1 MTIGEIQL
9 DLVINNTIGKQ
20 VQDAADKAKKP
31 AEAAF
36 SAVGEVISSA
46 VSKPMEAAQ
55 ASVKKSLDGIGK
67 QVEETKK
74 KFKGIDNM
82 SSKELHELNPEFRK
96 SPKDIG
102 ETTMAWKKSPE
113 LQQSGNQENA
123 AADMGPIFKAAED
136 PVKRLRQKIN
146 NIQDEINIATKKL
159 QDQRAIMASMSD
171 EDMASG
177 KFDAVN
183 EKIIS
188 IEGRLIRLKDQADS
202 AKAKLDKALDSSA
215 AAKKTA
221 DAVDAAKNKV
231 SEAANQQKAALEK
244 PAAAAERAH
253 AKIGS
258 SASKAAKMVK
268 SAFKAA
274 TSGIGSAFKKAG
286 SAVGKQLGGIQKK
299 AHGLS
304 KSVKSAFKS
313 AFLMA
318 GLYAAFRGIKSLIGG
333 AVGQNEEFA
342 KSLNLIKANLLTAFT
357 PIMQVIQ
364 PALNTLAGGF
374 AAISKQI
381 ATATAG
387 MFGKTYAQ
395 ATAATKKMQ
404 GVTDEAKKAS
414 GTLAGI
420 DELNTLDSGA
430 SDQDNGTDLG
440 ALDTAKY
447 DDAAGFGAKVTD
459 MLSKLAA
466 GIGPA
471 IAGILGKISG
481 AAPQFAVAAAT
492 VVKSLLSGFNSN
504 FSKISESGISIL
516 KSLLAGL
523 ESVLPE
529 LGPFVTNVIDLML
542 QAFLTY
548 APSLFSMGV
557 TLLGDVIRGL
567 ADRMPELIPMA
578 KEAIRTIM
586 DALTKNLPLILQSGI
601 DILLALIEGI
611 SDMLPELIPAA
622 IDCILTLVQGLL
634 DNLPQIIQAA
644 IDLIVALAFGL
655 IDALPILME
664 KAPDIIQAL
673 VDGLLDAIPMLIDAA
688 VELLMKLVDYLID
701 NLDLILTTGP
711 KIMMKLADSLIG
723 AIPKLF
729 DAAMKIPKAIAKK
742 IIETDWLEVGKDII
756 RGIGDGLMNG
766 VKSIGDTIKKVAG
779 GIVDG
784 FKNFFGIHSPSRLF
798 RDEIGENLALG
809 IGEGF
814 TEEMGTVERMMGR
827 AMPDLTA
834 AVQAPTLGI
843 TSGTRAGYATTPA
856 VVSQPQ
862 AAGTN
867 DTRAAQVL
875 ELLTRILEAIEG
887 IDPQL
892 ILEGKLVGRLL
903 NPYIKEDDRR
913 RGNSVVRVV

>member
-55 ASVKKSLDGIGK
+55 ASIKKSLDGIDK
-67 QVEETKK
+67 RVDETKK

-82 SSKELHELNPEFRK
+82 SDAELHDLNPEFRK

-102 ETTMAWKKSPE
+102 ETTMAWKKSPALQTAPE
-113 LQQSGNQENA
+113 KPAPKIGETFSVASDAVGLLNQKLDITYAQLGEQEAKLKQLAQQYAEVAAEKGDGSGAAKAIESQITAVQAKLVSLQQTA
-123 AADMGPIFKAAED
+123 MGT
-136 PVKRLRQKIN
+136 Q
-146 NIQDEINIATKKL
+146 
-159 QDQRAIMASMSD
+159 
-171 EDMASG
+171 
-177 KFDAVN
+177 
-183 EKIIS
+183 
-188 IEGRLIRLKDQADS
+188 
-202 AKAKLDKALDSSA
+202 AKLDKALDSSA
-215 AAKKTA
+215 AADKTA
-221 DAVDAAKNKV
+221 VAIKAAQEKAAASVKAAQEKAAAAV
-231 SEAANQQKAALEK
+231 EAAN
-244 PAAAAERAH
+244 
-253 AKIGS
+253 AKIKAS
-258 SASKAAKMVK
+258 SNKTAQKVK
-268 SAFKAA
+268 GVFKSIA
-274 TSGIGSAFKKAG
+274 SGIGGAFKKAG

-357 PIMQVIQ
+357 PIVQAVQ
-364 PALNTLAGGF
+364 PALNALAAGF

-381 ATATAG
+381 AAATAG

-404 GVTDEAKKAS
+404 TVTKEAKKAS

-471 IAGILGKISG
+471 IARILGKISG
-481 AAPQFAVAAAT
+481 AAPQFAAAAAT

-516 KSLLAGL
+516 KSLLSGL

-586 DALTKNLPLILQSGI
+586 DALTKNLPTILQAGI
-601 DILLALIEGI
+601 DILIALIEGI

-701 NLDLILTTGP
+701 NIDLILTTGP
-711 KIMMKLADSLIG
+711 KIIMKLADSLIG

-766 VKSIGDTIKKVAG
+766 VKSIGGTIKKVAG

-856 VVSQPQ
+856 AVSQAPTTG
-862 AAGTN
+862 AN
-867 DTRAAQVL
+867 DARAAQVL

-892 ILEGKLVGRLL
+892 ILDGTTFGRLI
-903 NPYIKEDDRR
+903 NPYIKKDDRR
-913 RGNSVVRVV
+913 KGNPVVRVV

>member
-55 ASVKKSLDGIGK
+55 ASIKKSLDGIDK
-67 QVEETKK
+67 RVDETKK

-82 SSKELHELNPEFRK
+82 SDAELHDLNPEFRK

-102 ETTMAWKKSPE
+102 ETTMAWKKSPALQTAPE
-113 LQQSGNQENA
+113 KPAPKIGETFSVASDAVGLLNQKLDITYAQLGEQEAKLKQLAQQYAEVAAEKGDGSGAAKAIESQITAVQAKLVSLQQTA
-123 AADMGPIFKAAED
+123 MGT
-136 PVKRLRQKIN
+136 Q
-146 NIQDEINIATKKL
+146 
-159 QDQRAIMASMSD
+159 
-171 EDMASG
+171 
-177 KFDAVN
+177 
-183 EKIIS
+183 
-188 IEGRLIRLKDQADS
+188 
-202 AKAKLDKALDSSA
+202 AKLDKALDSSA
-215 AAKKTA
+215 AADKTA
-221 DAVDAAKNKV
+221 VAIKAAQEKAAASVKAAQEKAAAAV
-231 SEAANQQKAALEK
+231 EAAN
-244 PAAAAERAH
+244 
-253 AKIGS
+253 AKIKAS
-258 SASKAAKMVK
+258 SNKTAQKVK
-268 SAFKAA
+268 GVFKSIA
-274 TSGIGSAFKKAG
+274 SGIGGAFKKAG

-357 PIMQVIQ
+357 PIVQAVQ
-364 PALNTLAGGF
+364 PALNALAAGF

-381 ATATAG
+381 AAATAG

-404 GVTDEAKKAS
+404 TVTKEAKKAS

-481 AAPQFAVAAAT
+481 AAPQFAAAAAT

-516 KSLLAGL
+516 KSLLSGL

-586 DALTKNLPLILQSGI
+586 DALTKNLPTILQAGI
-601 DILLALIEGI
+601 DILIALIEGI

>member
-215 AAKKTA
+215 AADKTA
-221 DAVDAAKNKV
+221 VAIKAAQEKAAAAV
-231 SEAANQQKAALEK
+231 EAAN
-244 PAAAAERAH
+244 
-253 AKIGS
+253 AKIKAS
-258 SASKAAKMVK
+258 SNKTAQKVK
-268 SAFKAA
+268 GVFKPIA
-274 TSGIGSAFKKAG
+274 SGIGGAFKKAG

-357 PIMQVIQ
+357 PIVQAVQ
-364 PALNTLAGGF
+364 PALNALAAGF

-387 MFGKTYAQ
+387 MFGQTYAQ

>member
-55 ASVKKSLDGIGK
+55 ASIKKSLDGIDK
-67 QVEETKK
+67 RVDETKK

-82 SSKELHELNPEFRK
+82 SDAELHDLNPEFRK

-102 ETTMAWKKSPE
+102 ETTMAWKKSPALQTAPE
-113 LQQSGNQENA
+113 KPAPKIGETFSVASDAVGLLNQKLDITYAQLGEQEAKLKQLAQQYAEVAAEKGDGSGAAKAIESQITAVQAKLVSLQQTA
-123 AADMGPIFKAAED
+123 MGT
-136 PVKRLRQKIN
+136 Q
-146 NIQDEINIATKKL
+146 
-159 QDQRAIMASMSD
+159 
-171 EDMASG
+171 
-177 KFDAVN
+177 
-183 EKIIS
+183 
-188 IEGRLIRLKDQADS
+188 
-202 AKAKLDKALDSSA
+202 AKLDKALDSSA
-215 AAKKTA
+215 AADKTA
-221 DAVDAAKNKV
+221 VAIKAAQEKAAASVKAAQEKAAAAV
-231 SEAANQQKAALEK
+231 EAAN
-244 PAAAAERAH
+244 
-253 AKIGS
+253 AKIKAS
-258 SASKAAKMVK
+258 SNKTAQKVK
-268 SAFKAA
+268 GVFKSIA
-274 TSGIGSAFKKAG
+274 SGIGGAFKKAG

-357 PIMQVIQ
+357 PIVQAVQ
-364 PALNTLAGGF
+364 PALNALAAGF

-381 ATATAG
+381 AAATAG

-404 GVTDEAKKAS
+404 TVTKEAKKAS
-414 GTLAGI
+414 GTMAGI

-481 AAPQFAVAAAT
+481 AAPQFAAAAAT

-516 KSLLAGL
+516 KSLLSGL

-586 DALTKNLPLILQSGI
+586 DALTKNLPTILQAGI
-601 DILLALIEGI
+601 DILIALIEGI

-701 NLDLILTTGP
+701 NIDLILTTGP
-711 KIMMKLADSLIG
+711 KIIMKLADSLIG

-766 VKSIGDTIKKVAG
+766 VKSIGGTIKKVAG

-856 VVSQPQ
+856 AVSQAPTTG
-862 AAGTN
+862 AN
-867 DTRAAQVL
+867 DARAAQVL

-892 ILEGKLVGRLL
+892 ILDGTTFGRLI
-903 NPYIKEDDRR
+903 NPYIKKDDRR
-913 RGNSVVRVV
+913 KGNPVVRVV

>member
-1 MTIGEIQL
+1 MTVGEIQL

-55 ASVKKSLDGIGK
+55 ASIKKSMDGIDK
-67 QVEETKK
+67 RVEETKK
-74 KFKGIDNM
+74 KFKSIDNM
-82 SSKELHELNPEFRK
+82 SDAELHDLNPEFRK
-96 SPKDIG
+96 SSKDIG
-102 ETTMAWKKSPE
+102 ETTMAWKKSPALQAAPE
-113 LQQSGNQENA
+113 KPAPKIGETFSVASDAVGLLNQKLDITYAQLGEQEAKLKQLAQQYAEVAAEKGDGSGAAKAIESQITAVQAKLVSLQQTA
-123 AADMGPIFKAAED
+123 MGT
-136 PVKRLRQKIN
+136 Q
-146 NIQDEINIATKKL
+146 
-159 QDQRAIMASMSD
+159 
-171 EDMASG
+171 
-177 KFDAVN
+177 
-183 EKIIS
+183 
-188 IEGRLIRLKDQADS
+188 
-202 AKAKLDKALDSSA
+202 AKLDKALDSSA
-215 AAKKTA
+215 AADKTA
-221 DAVDAAKNKV
+221 VAIKAAQEKAAASVKAAQEKAAAAV
-231 SEAANQQKAALEK
+231 EAAN
-244 PAAAAERAH
+244 
-253 AKIGS
+253 AKIKAS
-258 SASKAAKMVK
+258 SNKTAQKVK
-268 SAFKAA
+268 GVFKSIA
-274 TSGIGSAFKKAG
+274 SGIGGAFKKAG

-357 PIMQVIQ
+357 PIVQAVQ
-364 PALNTLAGGF
+364 PALNALAAGF

-381 ATATAG
+381 AAATAG

-404 GVTDEAKKAS
+404 TVTKEAKKAS

-481 AAPQFAVAAAT
+481 AAPQFAAAAAT

-516 KSLLAGL
+516 KSLLSGL

-586 DALTKNLPLILQSGI
+586 DALTKNLPTILQAGI
-601 DILLALIEGI
+601 DILIALIEGI

-701 NLDLILTTGP
+701 NIDLILTTGP
-711 KIMMKLADSLIG
+711 KIIMKLADSLIG

-814 TEEMGTVERMMGR
+814 TEEMGTVERTMSR

-834 AVQAPTLGI
+834 AVQAPALGI
-843 TSGTRAGYATTPA
+843 TSGARAGYATTPA
-856 VVSQPQ
+856 AVSQ
-862 AAGTN
+862 ASTTGAN
-867 DTRAAQVL
+867 DARAAQVL

>member
-55 ASVKKSLDGIGK
+55 ASIKKSLDGIDK
-67 QVEETKK
+67 RVDETKK

-82 SSKELHELNPEFRK
+82 SDAELHDLNPEFRK

-102 ETTMAWKKSPE
+102 ETTMAWKKSPALQTAPE
-113 LQQSGNQENA
+113 KPAPKIGETFSVASDAVGLLNQKLDITYAQLGEQEAKLKQLAQQYAEVAAEKGDGSGAAKAIESQITAVQAKLVSLQQTA
-123 AADMGPIFKAAED
+123 MGT
-136 PVKRLRQKIN
+136 Q
-146 NIQDEINIATKKL
+146 
-159 QDQRAIMASMSD
+159 
-171 EDMASG
+171 
-177 KFDAVN
+177 
-183 EKIIS
+183 
-188 IEGRLIRLKDQADS
+188 
-202 AKAKLDKALDSSA
+202 AKLDKALDSSA
-215 AAKKTA
+215 AADKTA
-221 DAVDAAKNKV
+221 VAIKAAQEKAAASVKAAQEKAAAAV
-231 SEAANQQKAALEK
+231 EAAN
-244 PAAAAERAH
+244 
-253 AKIGS
+253 AKIKAS
-258 SASKAAKMVK
+258 SNKTAQKVK
-268 SAFKAA
+268 GVFKSIA
-274 TSGIGSAFKKAG
+274 SGIGGAFKKAG

-318 GLYAAFRGIKSLIGG
+318 GLYAGFRGIKSLIGG

-357 PIMQVIQ
+357 PIVQAVQ
-364 PALNTLAGGF
+364 PALNALAAGF

-381 ATATAG
+381 AAATAG

-404 GVTDEAKKAS
+404 TVTKEAKKAS

-481 AAPQFAVAAAT
+481 AAPQFAAAAAT

-516 KSLLAGL
+516 KSLLSGL

-586 DALTKNLPLILQSGI
+586 DALTKNLPTILQAGI
-601 DILLALIEGI
+601 DILIALIEGI

-701 NLDLILTTGP
+701 NIDLILTTGP
-711 KIMMKLADSLIG
+711 KIIMKLADSLIG

-766 VKSIGDTIKKVAG
+766 VKSIGGTIKKVAG

-856 VVSQPQ
+856 AVSQAPTTG
-862 AAGTN
+862 AN
-867 DTRAAQVL
+867 DARAAQVL

-892 ILEGKLVGRLL
+892 ILDGTTFGRLI
-903 NPYIKEDDRR
+903 NPYIKKDDRR
-913 RGNSVVRVV
+913 KGNPVVRVV

>member
-55 ASVKKSLDGIGK
+55 ASIKKSLDGIDK
-67 QVEETKK
+67 RVDETKK

-82 SSKELHELNPEFRK
+82 SDAELHDLNPEFRK

-102 ETTMAWKKSPE
+102 ETTMAWKKSPALQTAPE
-113 LQQSGNQENA
+113 KPAPKIGETFSVASDAVGLLNQKLDITYAQLGEQEAKLKQLAQQYAEVAAEKGDGSGAAKAIESQITAVQAKLVSLQQTA
-123 AADMGPIFKAAED
+123 MGT
-136 PVKRLRQKIN
+136 Q
-146 NIQDEINIATKKL
+146 
-159 QDQRAIMASMSD
+159 
-171 EDMASG
+171 
-177 KFDAVN
+177 
-183 EKIIS
+183 
-188 IEGRLIRLKDQADS
+188 
-202 AKAKLDKALDSSA
+202 AKLDKALDSSA

-357 PIMQVIQ
+357 PIVQAVQ
-364 PALNTLAGGF
+364 PALNALAAGF

-404 GVTDEAKKAS
+404 TVTKEAKKAS

-481 AAPQFAVAAAT
+481 AAPQFAAAAAT

-516 KSLLAGL
+516 KSLLSGL
-523 ESVLPE
+523 ESVLPD

-644 IDLIVALAFGL
+644 IDLIIALAFGI
-655 IDALPILME
+655 IDALPILLE
-664 KAPDIIQAL
+664 KAPAIIQTL
-673 VDGLLDAIPMLIDAA
+673 VDGIVDAIPMLVDAA
-688 VELLMKLVDYLID
+688 VELIMKLVDFLID
-701 NLDLILTTGP
+701 NMGLILSLGP
-711 KIMMKLADSLIG
+711 KIVVALANGLIK
-723 AIPKLF
+723 AIPKLL
-729 DAAMKIPKAIAKK
+729 DAAMKMPKAIAKK
-742 IIETDWLEVGKDII
+742 IMETDWLEVGKNII
-756 RGIGDGLMNG
+756 KGIGDGLLNG
-766 VKSIGDTIKKVAG
+766 VKNIAGTIKDAATG
-779 GIVDG
+779 LIDG
-784 FKNFFGIHSPSRLF
+784 FKGFLGIHSPSKVF
-798 RDEIGENLALG
+798 ADIIGKNMALG

-814 TEEMGTVERMMGR
+814 TDEMGAVESMMGK
-827 AMPDLTA
+827 AVPDLTA
-834 AVQAPTLGI
+834 AVQAPSLGI
-843 TSGTRAGYATTPA
+843 TSGARAGYTTAPA

>member
-1 MTIGEIQL
+1 MTVGEIQL

-55 ASVKKSLDGIGK
+55 ASIKKSMDGIDK
-67 QVEETKK
+67 RVEETKK
-74 KFKGIDNM
+74 KFKSIDNM
-82 SSKELHELNPEFRK
+82 SDAELHDLNPEFRK
-96 SPKDIG
+96 SSKDIG
-102 ETTMAWKKSPE
+102 ETTMAWKKSPALQAAPE
-113 LQQSGNQENA
+113 KPAPKIGETFSVASDAVGLLNQKLDITYAQLGEQEAKLKQLAQQYAEVAAEKGDGSGAAKAIESQITAVQAKLVSLQQTA
-123 AADMGPIFKAAED
+123 MGT
-136 PVKRLRQKIN
+136 Q
-146 NIQDEINIATKKL
+146 
-159 QDQRAIMASMSD
+159 
-171 EDMASG
+171 
-177 KFDAVN
+177 
-183 EKIIS
+183 
-188 IEGRLIRLKDQADS
+188 
-202 AKAKLDKALDSSA
+202 AKLDKALDSSA
-215 AAKKTA
+215 AADKTA
-221 DAVDAAKNKV
+221 VAIKAAQEKAAASVKAAQEKAAAAV
-231 SEAANQQKAALEK
+231 EAAN
-244 PAAAAERAH
+244 
-253 AKIGS
+253 AKIKAS
-258 SASKAAKMVK
+258 SNKTAQKVK
-268 SAFKAA
+268 GVFKSIA
-274 TSGIGSAFKKAG
+274 SGIGGAFKKAG

-357 PIMQVIQ
+357 PIVQAVQ
-364 PALNTLAGGF
+364 PALNALAAGF

-381 ATATAG
+381 AAATAG

-404 GVTDEAKKAS
+404 TVTKEAKKAS

-481 AAPQFAVAAAT
+481 AAPQFAAAAAT

-516 KSLLAGL
+516 KSLLSGL

-586 DALTKNLPLILQSGI
+586 DALTKNLPTILQAGI
-601 DILLALIEGI
+601 DILIALIEGI

-664 KAPDIIQAL
+664 KAPDILRAL

-701 NLDLILTTGP
+701 NIDLILTTGP
-711 KIMMKLADSLIG
+711 KIIMKLADSLIG
-723 AIPKLF
+723 AIPELF

-779 GIVDG
+779 GIVYG
-784 FKNFFGIHSPSRLF
+784 CKNFFCIHSPSRLF

-814 TEEMGTVERMMGR
+814 TEEMGTV
-827 AMPDLTA
+827 
-834 AVQAPTLGI
+834 
-843 TSGTRAGYATTPA
+843 
-856 VVSQPQ
+856 
-862 AAGTN
+862 
-867 DTRAAQVL
+867 
-875 ELLTRILEAIEG
+875 
-887 IDPQL
+887 
-892 ILEGKLVGRLL
+892 
-903 NPYIKEDDRR
+903 
-913 RGNSVVRVV
+913 

>member
-1 MTIGEIQL
+1 MC
-9 DLVINNTIGKQ
+9 
-20 VQDAADKAKKP
+20 
-31 AEAAF
+31 
-36 SAVGEVISSA
+36 
-46 VSKPMEAAQ
+46 
-55 ASVKKSLDGIGK
+55 
-67 QVEETKK
+67 
-74 KFKGIDNM
+74 
-82 SSKELHELNPEFRK
+82 
-96 SPKDIG
+96 
-102 ETTMAWKKSPE
+102 
-113 LQQSGNQENA
+113 
-123 AADMGPIFKAAED
+123 
-136 PVKRLRQKIN
+136 
-146 NIQDEINIATKKL
+146 
-159 QDQRAIMASMSD
+159 D
-171 EDMASG
+171 EDRASW